1 MCTLMCVYMYVLVC
15 VIHECS
21 WLVAS
26 FLLYL
31 SKTEPAAAAAAAPN
45 TKARHTISLP
55 V

>member
-1 MCTLMCVYMYVLVC
+1 MCVYMYVFVC

-31 SKTEPAAAAAAAPN
+31 SKTEPAAAAAAAAPS
-45 TKARHTISLP
+45 TKARHTISLA